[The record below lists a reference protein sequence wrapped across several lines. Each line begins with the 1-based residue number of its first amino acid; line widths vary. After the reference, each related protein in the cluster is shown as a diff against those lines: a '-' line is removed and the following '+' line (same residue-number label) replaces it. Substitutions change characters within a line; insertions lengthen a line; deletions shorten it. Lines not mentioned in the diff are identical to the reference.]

1 MAKWKKSCCN
11 PFDKYRLCVRDKH
24 RLRTVTKSLCDKF
37 PSIVHVPI
45 VVIKL
50 KHTMNEHSP
59 RLVGFNK
66 RL

>member
-1 MAKWKKSCCN
+1 MEKN
-11 PFDKYRLCVRDKH
+11 HVVNLFDKYRHCVRDKH
-24 RLRTVTKSLCDKF
+24 RLRRTVTKSLCDKF

-45 VVIKL
+45 VVMKL